1 MAATTSST
9 TTQPVTGQQQ
19 GQGDGEASRIQS
31 IEDIQREQREQR
43 GMLEQLIARIP
54 GGKTISPD
62 PGTSTATT
70 AGGTPGLDIGSIQD
84 TVRRQIDEADRRRE
98 ADKQERDWREDV
110 TKTVETIK
118 AERLPREPQT
128 GVRALLR
135 RAMYGRD
142 A

>member
-1 MAATTSST
+1 MAAQTSST

-19 GQGDGEASRIQS
+19 GQGDGEAGRIQS
-31 IEDIQREQREQR
+31 IEQIQREQREQR
-43 GMLEQLIARIP
+43 GMLEQLLNRLP
-54 GGKTISPD
+54 GSSTPPAASSATTT
-62 PGTSTATT
+62 GTGSTA
-70 AGGTPGLDIGSIQD
+70 GLDIGSIQD

-98 ADKQERDWREDV
+98 EDKKERDWREDV
-110 TKTVETIK
+110 TKTVEAVK